1 MSTKRWHEMQVQELN
16 DRSRKNSIAT
26 SYHSESLKS
35 EILEIVAK
43 QFLDLYLVF
52 VMDQLTLNYE
62 M

>member
-1 MSTKRWHEMQVQELN
+1 MQQLN